1 MCGIMSGLK
10 LSLVLVMFLVLA
22 SQFFIS
28 ETFAEA
34 SKDVAASALTDAEGV
49 VASAY
54 QAVLRAEAAGAN
66 VSGLLVRLTEA
77 GGFLANARMAYKS
90 GDFEEA
96 ASFANS
102 SRNIGVEVENA
113 ADELKDS
120 AFFERVQ
127 RMWFMMTGSIFGV
140 ILVFFGSFWVWR
152 VFKRRYY
159 GRVLGMKPEVSP
171 NES

>member
-1 MCGIMSGLK
+1 VSGLK
-10 LSLVLVMFLVLA
+10 FSLVLVMFLILA

-28 ETFAEA
+28 ETFAQA

-49 VASAY
+49 VVSAY
-54 QAVLRAEAAGAN
+54 QAVLRAEEAGAN
-66 VSGLLVRLTEA
+66 VSGLLVRLNEA
-77 GGFLANARMAYKS
+77 GGFLARARMAYDF

-96 ASFANS
+96 AGLANS

-113 ADELKDS
+113 AVELKDS
-120 AFFERVQ
+120 AFLERVQ
-127 RMWFMMTGSIFGV
+127 RMWFMMLGSIFGV
-140 ILVFFGSFWVWR
+140 VLVFFGSFWVWR

-159 GRVLGMKPEVSP
+159 RRVLMMKPEVSS